1 NEQLLTLAA
10 YASVNTGND
19 AKALELALRARG
31 LAPRSLDVLTAL
43 VLCQQRNGLFREA
56 VETCDA
62 ALKLSPGNARLRF
75 NKACALEA
83 MSEIAKASR
92 EFERVLDA
100 EPRNAEALSH
110 LANLAAQRGEA
121 KASRG
126 YAARALQVDPRQTA
140 AMLALAT
147 ADVEEKK
154 FEDALTRVKPLLADT
169 SLVNRSIAQALAGD
183 ALDGLNRAEEAF
195 AAYAASKETLKA
207 FYQPVYEAAG
217 TERALARVHR
227 LERYFRDAPKD
238 AWRAHKNDASPGPVK

>member
-1 NEQLLTLAA
+1 MAAPSASSSMDLQRYMRAAGDAMRMGDMARACHLGMEAVSRGIENEQLLTLAA

-195 AAYAASKETLKA
+195 AAYAA
-207 FYQPVYEAAG
+207 
-217 TERALARVHR
+217 
-227 LERYFRDAPKD
+227 
-238 AWRAHKNDASPGPVK
+238 